1 MLKNMFNEPK
11 DLAHFQNGRH
21 VKQDQFI
28 QDDYLQVSG
37 YNRTFWSNPD
47 KSYSCHIWN
56 ESDRIT
62 VGSWDGETLQDFVN
76 RTESI
81 LLRR

>member
-37 YNRTFWSNPD
+37 YNRTF
-47 KSYSCHIWN
+47 
-56 ESDRIT
+56 
-62 VGSWDGETLQDFVN
+62 
-76 RTESI
+76 
-81 LLRR
+81 